1 MLARTFALWLVV
13 LILLPF
19 SAPFSTCDL
28 ATVFSPAAGR
38 HQSAD
43 PVRTHAPIAS
53 PFDTANTHVLPLARV
68 TARGK
73 FVALEMH
80 SPVAGAAATR
90 AHPYQTALTAGF
102 VRSPFSSPLRI

>member
-28 ATVFSPAAGR
+28 ATVFPAESG
-38 HQSAD
+38 HHSTD
-43 PVRTHAPIAS
+43 PARAHAPIAS
-53 PFDTANTHVLPLARV
+53 PADAASSHVLPLSRV

-73 FVALEMH
+73 FVASRIH
-80 SPVAGAAATR
+80 SPVAGAVTSHGHAY
-90 AHPYQTALTAGF
+90 HGPLTVGF
-102 VRSPFSSPLRI
+102 VRSPFIAPLRI